1 MKKFIPLCLLSII
14 VLGAVGC
21 DNSAK
26 TSSDAPGSVKDSPTA
41 PETKSAQNTKN
52 DATSDVRKAQ
62 IESDIRATEQR
73 NNMTGGDTSRSDKDL
88 QTEVS
93 GKLEANLPA
102 SQLTINSKNGAVTIT
117 GTVANKE
124 QVGKIEPLAKQIKGV
139 KSVINKVAVAPS
151 KTN

>member
-1 MKKFIPLCLLSII
+1 MKKLIPLCLLSII

-21 DNSAK
+21 DNAAK
-26 TSSDAPGSVKDSPTA
+26 TSTDAPGNATESSVSPNAQSTQQ
-41 PETKSAQNTKN
+41 TKS

-73 NNMTGGDTSRSDKDL
+73 NNMTGGDASKDDKDL

-93 GKLEANLPA
+93 GKLEANLPS
-102 SQLTINSKNGAVTIT
+102 SQLTITANDGAVTVT

-124 QVGKIEPLAKQIKGV
+124 QVGKIEPLIKQIKGV
-139 KSVINKVAVAPS
+139 KSVNNKVAVSPS

>member
-1 MKKFIPLCLLSII
+1 MKKLIPLCLLSII

-21 DNSAK
+21 DNAAK
-26 TSSDAPGSVKDSPTA
+26 TSTEAPSSVKESPTA
-41 PETKSAQNTKN
+41 PNAQSAQQTNN

-73 NNMTGGDTSRSDKDL
+73 NDMTGGDASKDDKDL

-93 GKLEANLPA
+93 GKLEANLPS
-102 SQLTINSKNGAVTIT
+102 SQLTITANDGAIT
-117 GTVANKE
+117 VAGTVVNKD

-139 KSVINKVAVAPS
+139 KSVTNKVAVAPS

>member
-1 MKKFIPLCLLSII
+1 MRNFIPLCLLGML
-14 VLGAVGC
+14 VLGAAGC

-26 TSSDAPGSVKDSPTA
+26 TSSDAPGSVKESPTA
-41 PETKSAQNTKN
+41 PDAKSAQATKN

-62 IESDIRATEQR
+62 IESDIRANEQR

-88 QTEVS
+88 QNEVS

-102 SQLTINSKNGAVTIT
+102 SQLRINSKNGAVTVT
-117 GTVANKE
+117 GTVVNQE

-139 KSVINKVAVAPS
+139 KSVVNKVAVAPS

>member
-21 DNSAK
+21 DNAAK
-26 TSSDAPGSVKDSPTA
+26 TSSDAPGSVQESPTVPDA
-41 PETKSAQNTKN
+41 KSAQATKN

-62 IESDIRATEQR
+62 IESDIRATEER

-102 SQLTINSKNGAVTIT
+102 SQLTINSKDGAVTVA
-117 GTVANKE
+117 GTVVNQE

>member
-1 MKKFIPLCLLSII
+1 MKNFIPLCLLSII

-21 DNSAK
+21 DNAAK
-26 TSSDAPGSVKDSPTA
+26 TSSDAPGSVKESPVA
-41 PETKSAQNTKN
+41 PDAQSAQKTQN

-73 NNMTGGDTSRSDKDL
+73 NDMTGGNISRDDKDL

-102 SQLTINSKNGAVTIT
+102 SQLMINAKNGAITVT
-117 GTVANKE
+117 GTVSNKE

-139 KSVINKVAVAPS
+139 KSVTNKVAVAPS

>member
-1 MKKFIPLCLLSII
+1 MRNFIPLCLLGML
-14 VLGAVGC
+14 VLGAAGC

-26 TSSDAPGSVKDSPTA
+26 TSSDAPGSVKESPTA
-41 PETKSAQNTKN
+41 PDAKSAQATKN

-62 IESDIRATEQR
+62 IESDIRANEQR

-88 QTEVS
+88 QNEVS

-102 SQLTINSKNGAVTIT
+102 SQLRINSKNGAVTVT
-117 GTVANKE
+117 GTVVNQE

-139 KSVINKVAVAPS
+139 KSVVNQVAVAPS

>member
-1 MKKFIPLCLLSII
+1 MKNFIPLCLFSII

-21 DNSAK
+21 DNAAK
-26 TSSDAPGSVKDSPTA
+26 TSSDAPGSVQESPVA
-41 PETKSAQNTKN
+41 PNAQSAQKTKN

-73 NNMTGGDTSRSDKDL
+73 NNMTGGDISRSDKDL

-102 SQLTINSKNGAVTIT
+102 SQLTINAKDGAIT
-117 GTVANKE
+117 VAGTVVNKE

-139 KSVINKVAVAPS
+139 KSVTNKVAVAPS